1 MLTKPLDMYAHDSA
15 PSSSSVLLDTKTQEN
30 KAHISSI
37 PMKNTFHMKVSAH
50 TTKVVGFLFQRKK
63 QASAAAVSH
72 MNEKSSLR
80 KTQNNQKTK
89 NTPSTVS
96 FQSKAHALQEASVA
110 KTVSIKSK
118 NAHKDTHD
126 SLVSKNNALFAEDM
140 QDIPLLAKCISFI
153 MKKGHKAKAA
163 TTMNTVLRMLQDLS
177 PQKKE
182 VVHALDMIHVAINN
196 VKPSFELRK
205 ARFGGRTQFIPAT
218 LPVHKQENQ
227 ALRALVQTARMK
239 HKKASHTNKHHD
251 MYTFAYFLAQE
262 IYDAYK
268 HQGAACQ
275 AKHGTHKQAEHNRN
289 HVRRRWW

>member
-1 MLTKPLDMYAHDSA
+1 MLTKPLNIYECA
-15 PSSSSVLLDTKTQEN
+15 PSSVHVQE
-30 KAHISSI
+30 AHISSTSI
-37 PMKNTFHMKVSAH
+37 KNTFHIKVSRHA
-50 TTKVVGFLFQRKK
+50 TKIVDFLLQRKK
-63 QASAAAVSH
+63 QAAASAATISH
-72 MNEKSSLR
+72 VNEKKSQM
-80 KTQNNQKTK
+80 KTSMKTSTKTSKNEKTK
-89 NTPSTVS
+89 NNTLNLSS
-96 FQSKAHALQEASVA
+96 QAHALQEASFSK
-110 KTVSIKSK
+110 KTSIKGKTSHIDK
-118 NAHKDTHD
+118 
-126 SLVSKNNALFAEDM
+126 SLVSKDAKLFAEDM
-140 QDIPLLAKCISFI
+140 QNIPLLAKCISFI

-196 VKPSFELRK
+196 VKPAFELRK

-239 HKKASHTNKHHD
+239 HKKASHTNKHHE

-275 AKHGTHKQAEHNRN
+275 AKHGIHKQAEHNRN

>member
-1 MLTKPLDMYAHDSA
+1 MLTKPLDMYAHDNA
-15 PSSSSVLLDTKTQEN
+15 ASSVFLGAKAQEN
-30 KAHISSI
+30 KAHISSMLI
-37 PMKNTFHMKVSAH
+37 KNPFHMKGSRH

-63 QASAAAVSH
+63 QDVSH
-72 MNEKSSLR
+72 MNEKPSL
-80 KTQNNQKTK
+80 KKNNEKA
-89 NTPSTVS
+89 NTSS
-96 FQSKAHALQEASVA
+96 FQSKAHASV
-110 KTVSIKSK
+110 SK
-118 NAHKDTHD
+118 NASTESKP
-126 SLVSKNNALFAEDM
+126 LVSTELFAEDM
-140 QDIPLLAKCISFI
+140 QNIPLLAKCISFI
-153 MKKGHKAKAA
+153 MKKGQKAKAA
-163 TTMNTVLRMLQDLS
+163 STMNTVLRMLQDLS
-177 PQKKE
+177 PQKKQ
-182 VVHALDMIHVAINN
+182 VVHALEMIHVAINN
-196 VKPSFELRK
+196 VKPAFELRK

-227 ALRALVQTARMK
+227 ALRALVQNARMK

>member
-1 MLTKPLDMYAHDSA
+1 MLTKPLDMYAHA
-15 PSSSSVLLDTKTQEN
+15 ASSVLPGAKAQEN
-30 KAHISSI
+30 KAHISSMPI
-37 PMKNTFHMKVSAH
+37 KNPFHMKGSRH

-63 QASAAAVSH
+63 QAVRSFSRSAPQERVSH
-72 MNEKSSLR
+72 MNEKTSL
-80 KTQNNQKTK
+80 KKNNEKAK
-89 NTPSTVS
+89 NNTSS
-96 FQSKAHALQEASVA
+96 FQSKTHASF
-110 KTVSIKSK
+110 SK
-118 NAHKDTHD
+118 NASTEKK
-126 SLVSKNNALFAEDM
+126 SLVSTELFAEDM
-140 QDIPLLAKCISFI
+140 QNIPLLAKCISFI
-153 MKKGHKAKAA
+153 MKKGQKAKAA
-163 TTMNTVLRMLQDLS
+163 STMNTVLRMLQDLS
-177 PQKKE
+177 PQKKQ

-196 VKPSFELRK
+196 VKPAFELRK

-275 AKHGTHKQAEHNRN
+275 AKHGTHKQAEQYRN